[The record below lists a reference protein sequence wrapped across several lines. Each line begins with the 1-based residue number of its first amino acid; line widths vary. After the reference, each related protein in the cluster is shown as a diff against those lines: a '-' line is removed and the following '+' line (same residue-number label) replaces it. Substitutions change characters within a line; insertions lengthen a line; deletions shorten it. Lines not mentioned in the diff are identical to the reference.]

1 MANTLLRPGITHGL
15 YPQREDEAHSFFS
28 RLSAKIE
35 PLFQRPSRL
44 SSSQLKR
51 IDQHGIRLEA
61 LDAKG
66 LRQEITELRLA
77 LQKEGLKDALV
88 LQSFALIRELA
99 ERTLAMRHYDA
110 QLKGGWV
117 MMHGMLAEMETGEGK
132 TLAATLPA
140 ATAALAGTPVHI
152 VTVNDYLSKRD
163 ASNMAPLYKGLGL
176 TVGTAVTGMA
186 PAQRREA
193 YACDITYCTNK
204 QLAFDYLRDR
214 MVLGGDSS
222 RLRLQLERLHEE
234 NTRSEKL
241 LLRGL
246 CYAIVDEAD
255 SVFIDEARTPLV
267 ISREQKNENEQTIY
281 AQALSLS
288 SLFQEQRDFAIDK
301 SERKIELT
309 DQGRALLTEVGPPL
323 GGVWTGERRR
333 QELLLLA
340 LKAQHLYL
348 RDRHYLI
355 QRGKIRIIDDSTGRL
370 MPERSWDRGLQQ
382 MIEAKEGCELS
393 GEKEAVAQLTYQRFF
408 RRYLKLAGMTGTA
421 LEAADELRAVYH
433 LPVVAISPNRPLQ
446 RQSYPTRIF
455 NNKTTKWVAV
465 CQRIEAM
472 YTQGRPVLVGTRS
485 VEDSEQL
492 SELLHQVN
500 LPHQVLNARQDA
512 YEAQII
518 SKAGEVGQITVAT
531 NMAGRGTDIK
541 LGHGV
546 ADVGGLHVIATEWNE
561 AHRID
566 RQLSGRCGRQGDP
579 GSYEAM
585 LSVDDELVSQ
595 LYPSLIVRWLK
606 KLAGNEKNK
615 ILQKLII
622 MFARHS
628 QRRVERLHRHMRQD
642 LLKMDQQLGKLLS
655 FSGRME

>member
-1 MANTLLRPGITHGL
+1 MANIIVRPGISHGL
-15 YPQREDEAHSFFS
+15 YPQREDQAHSFIS
-28 RLSAKIE
+28 RLSAKVE
-35 PLFQRPSRL
+35 PLFQRPNRL
-44 SSSQLKR
+44 SSGQLKR
-51 IDQHGIRLEA
+51 INRYGKRFER
-61 LDAKG
+61 LDAKS
-66 LRQEITELRLA
+66 LRQEIPELRLD
-77 LQKEGLKDALV
+77 LQKQGLKNTLV
-88 LQSFALIRELA
+88 LQSFALIRDMA
-99 ERTLAMRHYDA
+99 DRTLGMRHYEA

-140 ATAALAGTPVHI
+140 ATAAFAGTPVHV
-152 VTVNDYLSKRD
+152 VTVNDYLAKRD
-163 ASNMAPLYKGLGL
+163 ASNMAPLYRALGL
-176 TVGTAVTGMA
+176 TVGVAVTGMT

-222 RLRLQLERLHEE
+222 QLRLQLEKLHDE
-234 NTRSEKL
+234 NSRVEKL

-246 CYAIVDEAD
+246 CFAIVDEAD

-267 ISREQKNENEQTIY
+267 ISRQQKNENEQTIY
-281 AQALSLS
+281 AQALSLT
-288 SLFQEQRDFAIDK
+288 SLFQETRDFSIDK
-301 SERKIELT
+301 SKRKIDLT
-309 DQGRALLTEVGPPL
+309 EQGRALLTEVGPPL

-340 LKAQHLYL
+340 LKAQYL
-348 RDRHYLI
+348 FQRDRHYLI
-355 QRGKIRIIDDSTGRL
+355 QRGKIRIIDETTGRL

-382 MIEAKEGCELS
+382 MIEAKESCELS
-393 GEKEAVAQLTYQRFF
+393 GEKEAVAQLTYQRLF

-421 LEAADELRAVYH
+421 REDANELRAVYH
-433 LPVVAISPNRPLQ
+433 LSVVAIPPNHALR
-446 RQSYPTRIF
+446 RKRCVTHIYG
-455 NNKTTKWVAV
+455 TKAAKWTAV
-465 CQRIEAM
+465 CRRIEEM
-472 YTQGRPVLVGTRS
+472 CIQGRPVLVGTRS

-492 SELLHQVN
+492 SELLNQAE
-500 LPHQVLNARQDA
+500 LAHQVLNARQDA

-561 AHRID
+561 ARRID
-566 RQLSGRCGRQGDP
+566 RQLIGRCGRQGDP

-585 LSVDDELVSQ
+585 LSVEDELVQ
-595 LYPSLIVRWLK
+595 LYSPVLARFLM
-606 KLAGNEKNK
+606 KLANSEKNQFS
-615 ILQKLII
+615 QKLIAI
-622 MFARHS
+622 FLRLG
-628 QRRVERLHRHMRQD
+628 QRRVESAQRQMRHD
-642 LLKMDQQLGKLLS
+642 LLKMDQQLGKLLA
-655 FSGRME
+655 FSGRQE